1 MSCRSHGAQEFTVVI
16 CRHPL
21 QIQRSAKALDIHC
34 IILMPQRTV
43 LDGINQPAIM
53 SASESPK
60 QDATTQPEAP
70 ETFLTPKGRGRL
82 SKAPQHFKIPRKTSI
97 HHTNQGRPGQTV
109 PSSPTLPLSRRAA
122 RLCGASP
129 PRRPPPDRSAPAA
142 APAPP
147 PHVKAMRD
155 LRAQNSSSWSSF
167 LSKSWSVRKLT
178 HFSERTLEMNACGLG
193 HILGHPRSH
202 TCGGLEKL
210 KCHTKGLCF
219 WKICTERE
227 GDRAV
232 AK

>member
-82 SKAPQHFKIPRKTSI
+82 SKAPQHFKIPRKRPST
-97 HHTNQGRPGQTV
+97 TPTRADQGRRSLPPQPSPSPAVRHGCAELHRRGGRLLTV
-109 PSSPTLPLSRRAA
+109 ALQQRHLPHPPT
-122 RLCGASP
+122 
-129 PRRPPPDRSAPAA
+129 
-142 APAPP
+142 
-147 PHVKAMRD
+147 
-155 LRAQNSSSWSSF
+155 
-167 LSKSWSVRKLT
+167 
-178 HFSERTLEMNACGLG
+178 
-193 HILGHPRSH
+193 
-202 TCGGLEKL
+202 
-210 KCHTKGLCF
+210 
-219 WKICTERE
+219 
-227 GDRAV
+227 
-232 AK
+232 